1 MSPFQLHD
9 QLSLI
14 QNAWP
19 ELFVINVAQASTS
32 HTPESF
38 RSHNSP
44 ELFEATPAGTNSQSL
59 CYNLSPNR
67 KSPCSQEG
75 IDATRSNSKEE
86 IPSTSELVDRFQDQV
101 DRLRMLQLDMAEF
114 VSLKGILLFNA
125 EAPGLCDS
133 ATVECIQ
140 EKIQSALEEYD
151 RGQFSHTQPF
161 RFGRLLLRLP
171 RLRQVTGEW
180 IKRLFFPHFD
190 KQVSVEQLIREVL
203 YHGPPPVGSN
213 GMDQPTVLD
222 LSPESNTIP
231 VGTLTKGLPQCTP
244 EKPEGIN
251 YQKTNYHSATGE
263 RLLNTSGSCVRPLL
277 NAERKYSDPLRG
289 IRSIPIGTDLS
300 YLDQNITSKNVP
312 FPFPLMY
319 TSLQHPFQRC
329 LEHNFVRSTGHHA
342 KDVNFTV
349 ESGLQHHHRS
359 DYQSRPPDPFSTA
372 IRTRT
377 GCNPHF
383 EFRLGMPL
391 PQDPVTCL
399 STEAV
404 EKALSGITTTMNPV
418 SIDSKNTSLLNKK
431 NDESVLFDSMPSST
445 ASHITTLQL
454 YYAVMRQQ
462 LQMLHKHGLPA
473 WSDNVTEAVTSVTS
487 PPTPTVHPNADS
499 SDLSKI

>member
-1 MSPFQLHD
+1 LHD

-19 ELFVINVAQASTS
+19 ELFVINVAQASTP

-44 ELFEATPAGTNSQSL
+44 ELFEATPAGTNNQGL
-59 CYNLSPNR
+59 CYNLSPSR

-75 IDATRSNSKEE
+75 MDATRSNSKEE

-151 RGQFSHTQPF
+151 RSQFSLTQPF

-190 KQVSVEQLIREVL
+190 KHVSVEQLIREVL

-213 GMDQPTVLD
+213 GIDQPTVLD
-222 LSPESNTIP
+222 LSSESNTIP
-231 VGTLTKGLPQCTP
+231 VGTLASGLPQCTP

-251 YQKTNYHSATGE
+251 YQKTNCHSATAE
-263 RLLNTSGSCVRPLL
+263 RPLNTSGSSVRSLL
-277 NAERKYSDPLRG
+277 YAERKYSDPLRDT
-289 IRSIPIGTDLS
+289 RSIPISNDLP
-300 YLDQNITSKNVP
+300 YLDQNLTSKNVP
-312 FPFPLMY
+312 LPFPLMY
-319 TSLQHPFQRC
+319 TSLQHPLQRC
-329 LEHNFVRSTGHHA
+329 VEHKFVRSTGHHE
-342 KDVNFTV
+342 KDVDFTV

-377 GCNPHF
+377 GCNPHV
-383 EFRLGMPL
+383 EFKLGMPL
-391 PQDPVTCL
+391 PQDQATCL

-404 EKALSGITTTMNPV
+404 EKALRGSTTTMSPA
-418 SIDSKNTSLLNKK
+418 STDGKNTSLLSKK
-431 NDESVLFDSMPSST
+431 NNESLQFDSIPFST
-445 ASHITTLQL
+445 PPHITALQL

-462 LQMLHKHGLPA
+462 LQMLHKRGLPA

-487 PPTPTVHPNADS
+487 PTTPTVHPNADS
-499 SDLSKI
+499 SDLSRI